1 MSGAGSGGTPHQYF
15 KEVLETSA
23 ASGRQYAARFSGRIL
38 PSYDTQVAE
47 TLGSK
52 TQNPLIYRLPGEG
65 DDAALLLGYRQAML
79 KLYPAAATAWGKQ
92 FSAYQAYKENPAGK
106 AEVPPYPL
114 GVILGNRVN
123 VLAPIAYGEGSR
135 EYWDHQYDFT
145 FRIQQTKNPDEF
157 VPDTTPESEGGV
169 TGGWNPVKLRQALP
183 RTHASLFLTKIIYGN
198 PEDPTEGS
206 AHAMLCIFFP
216 AELTGD
222 GNVLDIVT
230 TYPLTGAEQRGFG
243 QVVQA
248 RTMFQDRDLIALTR
262 EERGAM
268 FAATKNPPSGLPK
281 LFVNDVTEQL
291 AGRRGDPYNLQEE
304 DPRTG
309 HCFAWMCAIA
319 KNLVTDAPESYWKA
333 PLKARMEFY
342 GKHLYPYLSENHTGD
357 AAIEMWTDV
366 RSFIASGYS
375 GGRRR
380 KTYRKKRRGS
390 RKTQKM
396 SRKRT

>member
-1 MSGAGSGGTPHQYF
+1 MAGSGDPRRPYF
-15 KEVLETSA
+15 KEVLRVSA
-23 ASGRQYAARFSGRIL
+23 ASGREYATRFSGRIL
-38 PSYDTQVAE
+38 PSYDEQVAE

-52 TQNPLIYRLPGEG
+52 AQNPLIYRLPGEG
-65 DDAALLLGYRQAML
+65 DDAALLLGYRNAL
-79 KLYPAAATAWGKQ
+79 LGLDPPAARAWGDH
-92 FSAYQAYKENPAGK
+92 FTAYQTYKADPSK
-106 AEVPPYPL
+106 FPSPVPPYPL
-114 GVILGNRVN
+114 GVVLGNRVN
-123 VLAPIAYGEGSR
+123 VLAPIAYGPSSS

-157 VPDTTPESEGGV
+157 VPDTTPESEGGLS
-169 TGGWNPVKLRQALP
+169 GGWNPVKLRQALP
-183 RTHASLFLTKIIYGN
+183 RTHASLFLTKIIYAN

-248 RTMFQDRDLIALTR
+248 RTMVQDRDLIALKPA
-262 EERGAM
+262 EKDAM
-268 FAATKNPPSGLPK
+268 FAATKTPPASGLPD
-281 LFVNDVTEQL
+281 LFVNDVTQRL
-291 AGRRGDPYNLQEE
+291 AGRRGDPYNLQED

-319 KNLVTDAPESYWKA
+319 KNLITEAPESYWRA
-333 PLKARMEFY
+333 SLDGRMEFY
-342 GKHLYPYLSENHTGD
+342 GKHLYPYLSERHTGEG
-357 AAIEMWTDV
+357 AIEMWKDV
-366 RSFIASGYS
+366 RAFIASGYS

-380 KTYRKKRRGS
+380 RTFRKKRRGS
-390 RKTQKM
+390 RKTRKS
-396 SRKRT
+396 SRKGT